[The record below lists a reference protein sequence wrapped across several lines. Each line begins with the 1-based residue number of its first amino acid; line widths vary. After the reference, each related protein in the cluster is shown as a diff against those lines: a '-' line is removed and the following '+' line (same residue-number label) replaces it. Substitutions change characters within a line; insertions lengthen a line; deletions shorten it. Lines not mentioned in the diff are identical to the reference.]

1 MPKTYYYKMIDWW
14 IMTNIVVNVFIFI
27 FHIYLDN
34 WIKTRQKV
42 LDMRADS
49 VAANLA
55 KKNNSQ
61 EMLKLPSLREIK
73 KAEKICPVL
82 KRAREINFN
91 AMAAL
96 TVIFLIFNLIYW
108 YIALSHYYEKR
119 VFDGGIEVN
128 ED

>member
-1 MPKTYYYKMIDWW
+1 
-14 IMTNIVVNVFIFI
+14 MTNIVVNVFIFI

-34 WIKTRQKV
+34 WIKTRQRV
-42 LDMRADS
+42 LDMRLADS
-49 VAANLA
+49 VAGNFA

-61 EMLKLPSLREIK
+61 ERLKLPSLREIK

-82 KRAREINFN
+82 KRAKEINFN
-91 AMAAL
+91 AMATL
-96 TVIFLIFNLIYW
+96 TVMFLIFNVIYW

-119 VFDGGIEVN
+119 VFDGGIEVY